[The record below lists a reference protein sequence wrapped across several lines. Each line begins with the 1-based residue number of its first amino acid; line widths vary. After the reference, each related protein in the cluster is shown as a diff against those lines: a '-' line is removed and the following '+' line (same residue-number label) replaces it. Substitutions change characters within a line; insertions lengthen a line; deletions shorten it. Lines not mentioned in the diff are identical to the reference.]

1 MSARQRPRA
10 FNRAA
15 SRMVATDSSR
25 ARSMNAH
32 VLTMRHSASSGRST
46 SGKPASVSMPSIS
59 SESTWFLGH
68 PSVVRWTFIGSPKYT
83 PQASG
88 DDLHSE
94 AAPVPFGRR
103 REDARRARVD
113 PSRGDEERHRVH
125 DVVARDRPGA
135 ERAAHAPG
143 IEPRDEPPERGEAD
157 GDVHGEHRA
166 SGGGLADG
174 VTKGGDDAKLE
185 RAEPGIAR
193 RDHPSGATAVDPT
206 EPHARRSD
214 AAVIGELERDLV
226 LGPDERRE

>member
-46 SGKPASVSMPSIS
+46 SGKPASVSMPSIN

-68 PSVVRWTFIGSPKYT
+68 PSVVRWTFIGNPKYT

-103 REDARRARVD
+103 RQDARRARVD
-113 PSRGDEERHRVH
+113 PSRGDEERHRVP
-125 DVVARDRPGA
+125 DVVARGRPGA
-135 ERAAHAPG
+135 ERDDIVPAVA
-143 IEPRDEPPERGEAD
+143 
-157 GDVHGEHRA
+157 
-166 SGGGLADG
+166 LL
-174 VTKGGDDAKLE
+174 VTAG
-185 RAEPGIAR
+185 RI
-193 RDHPSGATAVDPT
+193 
-206 EPHARRSD
+206 
-214 AAVIGELERDLV
+214 
-226 LGPDERRE
+226 

>member
-68 PSVVRWTFIGSPKYT
+68 PSVVRWTFIGNPKYT

-94 AAPVPFGRR
+94 AAPVPLGRR
-103 REDARRARVD
+103 RQDARRARVD
-113 PSRGDEERHRVH
+113 PSRGDEKRHRVH
-125 DVVARDRPGA
+125 DVVPRDRPGA
-135 ERAAHAPG
+135 ERPSHPPC
-143 IEPRDEPPERGEAD
+143 IEPRYEPPEAGETTRLAGYRLLRG
-157 GDVHGEHRA
+157 
-166 SGGGLADG
+166 
-174 VTKGGDDAKLE
+174 
-185 RAEPGIAR
+185 
-193 RDHPSGATAVDPT
+193 T
-206 EPHARRSD
+206 EPSPAPGQDRED
-214 AAVIGELERDLV
+214 DLGVGLTDEIGRAHV
-226 LGPDERRE
+226 